1 MSRFV
6 PLLIAASLTLASCG
20 QRGGFVYVLE
30 EPQSMTLNTS
40 ASSTSVAHRDTIV
53 LRVERRTTGKWKR
66 IPFGEVQPG
75 QCWEYQPPAE
85 AEPEVADLVH
95 WQIVPENGAAL
106 SRDFRT
112 DHTKAATMLVK
123 GIVTFT
129 PISAVKCEDRRVE
142 GTPIQIEV
150 K

>member
-6 PLLIAASLTLASCG
+6 PLLFAVLLTLAGCG

-30 EPQSMTLNTS
+30 EPQTVTLNAS
-40 ASSTSVAHRDTIV
+40 ASSTSVAYRDTVV
-53 LRVERRTTGKWKR
+53 LRAERRTTGKWKR
-66 IPFGEVQPG
+66 IPLSEVTPG
-75 QCWEYQPPAE
+75 QCWEYQPPVE
-85 AEPEVADLVH
+85 VEPEVADLVH
-95 WQIVPENGAAL
+95 WQIVPENGAVL

-112 DHTKAATMLVK
+112 DHTKAATLLVK

-150 K
+150 E